1 MLRDVAGQAAR
12 MWIGESTL
20 AHCISFLH
28 HVDFGT
34 YSLDKMQV
42 DVGVC
47 ALLSERYGHPAW
59 ALMSKCN
66 KYCRGLLS
74 FSMWFY
80 GCTWCS
86 VHPLSPLQGDPPS
99 TEYVFNGQC
108 EVRPASHCE
117 AVHFA
122 WGSFLI
128 ADTSRQQRT
137 NGKFFWP
144 PVFPQADSSACYW
157 GHQLVICIH
166 VYIYIY
172 IYVYIYIY
180 CLLYT
185 SPSPRDS

>member
-1 MLRDVAGQAAR
+1 MYTDAAYHCPYIVLSLRGIQNRHTSICAVSGLSPAMLQEWVGFDGTKLHFTPTDRGQPHLR
-12 MWIGESTL
+12 HL
-20 AHCISFLH
+20 LH
-28 HVDFGT
+28 ACH
-34 YSLDKMQV
+34 
-42 DVGVC
+42 
-47 ALLSERYGHPAW
+47 
-59 ALMSKCN
+59 KCN

-80 GCTWCS
+80 GCTRCS

-99 TEYVFNGQC
+99 TEDVFNGQC

-157 GHQLVICIH
+157 GLRCVVSCI
-166 VYIYIY
+166 Y
-172 IYVYIYIY
+172 
-180 CLLYT
+180 
-185 SPSPRDS
+185 